1 MVGNPFSRRDD
12 PLHPLL
18 VALQA
23 GVIAFFVHMSWDWD
37 WDMAAIGT
45 LAFVFIAVVTSYRTT
60 RAADLRRSARRARH
74 VAETGGGRRPSEQSR
89 PRRRRGCGRRPTRR
103 SQPDGRSSAAS
114 RDEPAA
120 AADDGGAAPARS
132 AERAVE

>member
-1 MVGNPFSRRDD
+1 MVKHAHSQWFNVLSELGVVGLALFAAAIVLLVAAMVGNPFSRRDD

-45 LAFVFIAVVTSYRTT
+45 LAFVFIAAVTSYRTT
-60 RAADLRRSARRARH
+60 RAGRPAQVGPVGASRGRA
-74 VAETGGGRRPSEQSR
+74 GGRRPS
-89 PRRRRGCGRRPTRR
+89 
-103 SQPDGRSSAAS
+103 
-114 RDEPAA
+114 
-120 AADDGGAAPARS
+120 
-132 AERAVE
+132 